1 VNPRV
6 KKQLIAKVAAAAVA
20 TAVAAADAAADSLVL
35 TARLADPPV
44 TFTWASKLV

>member
-1 VNPRV
+1 MNPRV
-6 KKQLIAKVAAAAVA
+6 KKKQLIAKVAAAAVA
-20 TAVAAADAAADSLVL
+20 TAVAAAADSLVL